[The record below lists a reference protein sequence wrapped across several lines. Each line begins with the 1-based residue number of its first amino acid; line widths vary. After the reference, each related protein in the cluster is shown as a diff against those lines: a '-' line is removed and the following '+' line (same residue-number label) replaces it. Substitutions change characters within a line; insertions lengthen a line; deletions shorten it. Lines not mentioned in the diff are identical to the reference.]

1 MSTHRKPGTPA
12 SPDGARGQ
20 QPDHPRFIR
29 PAPDDPVQRAAL
41 LRRLVPL
48 GVNGTYIDAAGREI
62 RVPTATLELV
72 SAAFEDSLPRGIGPA
87 LVCTPG
93 RYHPE
98 LFGTLVPEDG
108 GPVQAHGVVNTPGY
122 HVLYT
127 VRGVRR
133 LVIATPEHLREPQR
147 SWGWQV
153 QLYAARSRDS
163 WGIGDFRDLGQ
174 ICRIAAQQGAQ
185 CVQVSPVHAIAPVS
199 HPKDSPYSPASRH
212 FLNLLHIAP
221 GFAPGAERVNLS
233 DLSARGRALN
243 DERLI
248 DRTAVWALKRE
259 ALERIWQAVR
269 DEPNIEFREFRR
281 HRGRALTRFAT
292 WSAIAEDLDSPDWPD
307 WPTELHNPEGVDV
320 ARYAHEHADRVNF
333 FSWCQWV
340 ADWQYGRACTEGVD
354 VIADLAV
361 GFDRGSED
369 AWAFHGQLCFDFEI
383 GAPPDEH
390 NQDGQRWG
398 LPPFS
403 PQMEERTDFAAF
415 RDMVAR
421 GLAHTHALR
430 IDHVMQLW
438 RLFWIPRDADPADG
452 AYVHYPVH
460 ALLAILRLEAM
471 RTNAWI
477 VGEDMGTVAPGMRET
492 MHGIGMLSNCSAVR
506 TPIADFPEL
515 ALGTSST
522 HDQVTIAGLLTG
534 ADAAELRRIG
544 KRSDWAQI
552 ERSRRKLAEMAHI
565 DPAKPAHRISNADI
579 HAAVVARYRL
589 LAQSP
594 SRVVL
599 ASLDDA
605 AAVRERPNVPGTIDE
620 YPNWRLA
627 LPEPIDTL
635 LNAPLARDVVAVM
648 RETR

>member
-1 MSTHRKPGTPA
+1 MSTHE
-12 SPDGARGQ
+12 
-20 QPDHPRFIR
+20 QPQAPVPSEGPHAAPPNHPRFLR
-29 PAPDDPVQRAAL
+29 PPADDPVQRAAL
-41 LRRLVPL
+41 LRRLEPL
-48 GVNGTYIDAAGREI
+48 GVTGSYINVAGQEI

-72 SAAFEDSLPRGIGPA
+72 AGDFDDSLPHGVGSA

-98 LFGTLVPEDG
+98 LFGTLVPEIG
-108 GPVQAHGVVNTPGY
+108 GPTQARGFVDAPGY

-127 VRGVRR
+127 IDGTRR
-133 LVIATPEHLREPQR
+133 LVIAAPEHLREPER

-153 QLYAARSRDS
+153 QLYASRSRDS

-174 ICRIAAQQGAQ
+174 ICRIAARQGAG
-185 CVQVSPVHAIAPVS
+185 CVLVSPVHAIAPVS

-243 DERLI
+243 NQRII
-248 DRTAVWALKRE
+248 DRTEVWALKKE
-259 ALERIWQAVR
+259 ALERIWEAVR
-269 DEPNIEFREFRR
+269 DEPNIEFHEFRR
-281 HRGRALTRFAT
+281 QRGRALVRFAT

-307 WPTELHNPEGVDV
+307 WPEELHNSEGPAA
-320 ARYAHEHADRVNF
+320 ARYAYEHADRVDF

-340 ADWQYGRACTEGVD
+340 AEWQYGRACTEGVD

-369 AWAFHGQLCFDFEI
+369 AWAFRDQLCFDFEI
-383 GAPPDEH
+383 GAPPDMH
-390 NQDGQRWG
+390 NVEGQRWG

-403 PQMEERTDFAAF
+403 PQMEERTDFSAF

-438 RLFWIPRDADPADG
+438 RLFWIPRDAGPAEG
-452 AYVHYPVH
+452 VYVHYPVD

-471 RTNAWI
+471 RSRAWI

-492 MHGIGMLSNCSAVR
+492 MHAIGMLSNCSAVR
-506 TPIADFPEL
+506 TPIQDFPEL

-534 ADAAELRRIG
+534 TDAAELRRIG

-552 ERSRRKLAEMAHI
+552 ERSRRELAEMAHI
-565 DPAKPAHRISNADI
+565 DPAKPAHRITDADI
-579 HAAVVARYRL
+579 HDAVVARYRI

-599 ASLDDA
+599 ASFDDVA
-605 AAVRERPNVPGTIDE
+605 KVRERPNVPGTIDE

-635 LNAPLARDVVAVM
+635 LDAPLARDVVAVM

>member
-1 MSTHRKPGTPA
+1 M
-12 SPDGARGQ
+12 
-20 QPDHPRFIR
+20 
-29 PAPDDPVQRAAL
+29 
-41 LRRLVPL
+41 
-48 GVNGTYIDAAGREI
+48 
-62 RVPTATLELV
+62 
-72 SAAFEDSLPRGIGPA
+72 
-87 LVCTPG
+87 
-93 RYHPE
+93 
-98 LFGTLVPEDG
+98 PEDG

-534 ADAAELRRIG
+534 ADAAELEFLLHVHVHG
-544 KRSDWAQI
+544 GPGAQVGGHHFQQPLVA
-552 ERSRRKLAEMAHI
+552 RVAFHADAQGAAFAAGKLAQAFFGVLQLGQQ
-565 DPAKPAHRISNADI
+565 SVG
-579 HAAVVARYRL
+579 HAQQV
-589 LAQSP
+589 
-594 SRVVL
+594 
-599 ASLDDA
+599 
-605 AAVRERPNVPGTIDE
+605 VPGLGGAQVAAFAVPDGRAQLVFQLADAMAE
-620 YPNWRLA
+620 GRLGEVQA
-627 LPEPIDTL
+627 FGGGGQ
-635 LNAPLARDVVAVM
+635 
-648 RETR
+648 

>member
-48 GVNGTYIDAAGREI
+48 GVNGTYIDATGREV

-248 DRTAVWALKRE
+248 DRTASG
-259 ALERIWQAVR
+259 
-269 DEPNIEFREFRR
+269 RR
-281 HRGRALTRFAT
+281 CAT
-292 WSAIAEDLDSPDWPD
+292 SPTSSSVSSAA
-307 WPTELHNPEGVDV
+307 T
-320 ARYAHEHADRVNF
+320 
-333 FSWCQWV
+333 
-340 ADWQYGRACTEGVD
+340 
-354 VIADLAV
+354 
-361 GFDRGSED
+361 
-369 AWAFHGQLCFDFEI
+369 
-383 GAPPDEH
+383 
-390 NQDGQRWG
+390 
-398 LPPFS
+398 
-403 PQMEERTDFAAF
+403 
-415 RDMVAR
+415 
-421 GLAHTHALR
+421 
-430 IDHVMQLW
+430 
-438 RLFWIPRDADPADG
+438 ADG
-452 AYVHYPVH
+452 HSPGSPPG
-460 ALLAILRLEAM
+460 RPSP
-471 RTNAWI
+471 RTS
-477 VGEDMGTVAPGMRET
+477 TAPTGPT
-492 MHGIGMLSNCSAVR
+492 GPPNCT
-506 TPIADFPEL
+506 TPRA
-515 ALGTSST
+515 ST
-522 HDQVTIAGLLTG
+522 
-534 ADAAELRRIG
+534 
-544 KRSDWAQI
+544 W
-552 ERSRRKLAEMAHI
+552 
-565 DPAKPAHRISNADI
+565 PATPTNMPTA
-579 HAAVVARYRL
+579 
-589 LAQSP
+589 
-594 SRVVL
+594 
-599 ASLDDA
+599 
-605 AAVRERPNVPGTIDE
+605 
-620 YPNWRLA
+620 
-627 LPEPIDTL
+627 
-635 LNAPLARDVVAVM
+635 
-648 RETR
+648 